1 MPSNADII
9 KSIAEVSNELGKD
22 APKTEGKNNAE
33 LADILSAL
41 KAEKKAA
48 DEAKERAELES
59 KAEKDAAAA
68 ALLAKKGT
76 VAKELEKVK
85 KPPFYVCEGKA
96 VTSKRGILSDGAEI
110 KADDL
115 KGGKEALEAFVKSGH
130 VAKG

>member
-9 KSIAEVSNELGKD
+9 KSIAEVSKEIGQD

-33 LADILSAL
+33 LADILSGL
-41 KAEKKAA
+41 KAEKKKA
-48 DEAKERAELES
+48 DDAKERAELEA

-68 ALLAKKGT
+68 ALLAKKDNE
-76 VAKELEKVK
+76 AKEPEAPK

-96 VTSKRGILSDGAEI
+96 VTTKRGIRADGAEI
-110 KADDL
+110 TADDL
-115 KGGKEALEAFVKSGH
+115 AGGKEALDAFVKSGH